1 MTKAAHLAS
10 RYIRRSAAAAGL
22 GQDPG
27 DVYIG
32 VPYFLDPGSKDNPDG
47 KVTLLYREED
57 GSRADAEEPW
67 AQLRQ
72 IPGRVRIQFDTSA
85 QAWVAAGPKS
95 RPTARAKRF
104 QPSR

>member
-1 MTKAAHLAS
+1 MAKTPHLAS
-10 RYIRRSAAAAGL
+10 RYIRRNAAAADL
-22 GQDPG
+22 GEDPG

-47 KVTLLYREED
+47 RITLLYREGD
-57 GSRADAEEPW
+57 GARADSEEPW
-67 AQLRQ
+67 NQLRQ
-72 IPGRVRIQFDTSA
+72 IPGRVRIEFDTSV
-85 QAWVAAGPKS
+85 QSWVAAGPRS